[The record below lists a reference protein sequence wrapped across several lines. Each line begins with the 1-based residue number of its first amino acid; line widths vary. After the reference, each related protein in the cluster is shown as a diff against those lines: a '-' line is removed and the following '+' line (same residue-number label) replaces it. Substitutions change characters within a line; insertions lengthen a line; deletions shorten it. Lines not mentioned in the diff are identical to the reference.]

1 MPTTVTGCAHFTPS
15 PKPAPRQ
22 EVRVPPDVRAV
33 FEHLASAPGQ
43 KGQPITQAQAFA
55 AVAELRGSEVDK
67 AKAGKRLLAI
77 VDAYNANVR
86 AFNAKLPAA
95 K

>member
-1 MPTTVTGCAHFTPS
+1 MPSTLTGCAHFTPT

-22 EVRVPPDVRAV
+22 EVRVPPDVRAT

-43 KGQPITQAQAFA
+43 KGQPITQAQVFEALA
-55 AVAELRGSEVDK
+55 QLRGSEVDK
-67 AKAGKRLLAI
+67 AKAGMRLLHI

-86 AFNAKLPAA
+86 TFNNAKLP
-95 K
+95 